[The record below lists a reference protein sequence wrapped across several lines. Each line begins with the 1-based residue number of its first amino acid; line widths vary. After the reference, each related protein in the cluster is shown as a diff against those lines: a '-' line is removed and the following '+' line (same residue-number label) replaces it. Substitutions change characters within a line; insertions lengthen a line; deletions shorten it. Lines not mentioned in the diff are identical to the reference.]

1 MMKNYKKVL
10 AFILLASC
18 TFFAQNIQAQLEVT
32 GGFTGEEL
40 AEILVGNGVMI
51 DNVVFNCPDGAAG
64 AFNGE
69 FTNLGMNEGIMLTS
83 GSINNAVGPND
94 NGGETTANGTEGDF
108 DLDLI
113 ASFGTNDAC
122 VLEFDVTP
130 FGDTLQ
136 FNYVFGSEEY
146 LEFVDQFN
154 DVFAFFI
161 SGPGFNGPYS
171 NGAENIALIPNTDVA
186 VTINNINDVDFPEF
200 FVCNGDPNNQCNPFT
215 PADINS
221 TIEYDGMTVLMTAI
235 AAVTPCET
243 YRLKLAVA
251 DELDTALDS
260 GVFIEAK
267 SLSVNLVTVSATTT
281 FTTVEGFDNAVE
293 GCVDGIITFE
303 IEEALDED
311 IVVDYNVAG
320 TAVLGEDYTASGTT
334 IVIPAGET
342 SVDLVLSTIDDN
354 TLEGDETIIV
364 ELSTSFGCDEEFT
377 QEVEVIIQDS
387 DPLIV
392 SDDVT
397 IQAGESANLSATGGG
412 FSYFWSPIES
422 LTGASTANPVATP
435 TETTT
440 YTCTTVLG
448 DCVYMES
455 VTVFV
460 GGGGCEAEAGTLS
473 ATEPYYC
480 SGASISVS
488 ATGFATASS
497 TQAYVLTLDNAG
509 FTIVDINTTGVFS
522 GSNAGMYVAH
532 AINIDNAQVPADLS
546 ALIGLNAIE
555 VIGTLTCFDLKTGA
569 PFAVLSPVQVSV
581 DYECDAEAGIYTL
594 AVSFS
599 GGLPAVAAALGLGAD
614 AYEYEASGDLSGSY
628 LENVNTLLQ
637 NTDNSAYS
645 VTAEDAAGCSNTTS
659 GTPAPCVKVAVEL
672 MNFDGRTEE
681 GANHLNW
688 ATASETNNA
697 YFEIQRSIDGVDFRA
712 IGTVEAA
719 GNSSVVNNYSFV
731 DAQTPCAAIYRLAI
745 VDKDGAVEYSNTISL
760 TKDCNVFGINNIA
773 PIPATDHI
781 IVSYDMITEGTV
793 NINIID
799 VTGKVIDNINTMA
812 TTGNNTLQLTV
823 NTYQAGVYFIS
834 IHNGQTSVVDRF
846 IVK

>member
-10 AFILLASC
+10 AFVLLASC
-18 TFFAQNIQAQLEVT
+18 TFFFQNIQAQLEVT

-51 DNVVFNCPDGAAG
+51 DNVVFTCPEGAAG

-69 FTNLGMNEGIMLTS
+69 FTSLGMDEGIVLTS

-94 NGGETTANGTEGDF
+94 NGGESTDNLSGGDF

-146 LEFVDQFN
+146 LEYVDQFN

-161 SGPGFNGPYS
+161 SGPGFDGPYS
-171 NGAENIALIPNTDVA
+171 NNAENIALIPGTDVA
-186 VTINNINDVDFPEF
+186 VTINNINDQDFPEF
-200 FVCNGDPNNQCNPFT
+200 FVCNGDINNQCNPFF

-221 TIEYDGMTVLMTAI
+221 TIEYDGLTVLMTAI
-235 AAVTPCET
+235 AGVTPCET

-251 DELDTALDS
+251 DELDGALDS

-293 GCVDGIITFE
+293 GCVDGIVTFE

-311 IVVDYNVAG
+311 VIVEYDVTG
-320 TAVLGEDYTASGTT
+320 SAVLGEDYTASSTD

-342 SVDLVLSTIDDN
+342 SVDLVLSTVDDGV
-354 TLEGDETIIV
+354 LEGDETIII

-377 QEVEVIIQDS
+377 QEVEIILQDS
-387 DPLIV
+387 DPLVV
-392 SDDVT
+392 SDNVT
-397 IQAGESANLSATGGG
+397 IQAGESANLSASGGG
-412 FSYFWSPIES
+412 FSYFWSPIET

-440 YTCTTVLG
+440 YTATTVLG

-460 GGGGCEAEAGTLS
+460 GGGCDASAGTLS
-473 ATEPYYC
+473 STEPYYC
-480 SGASISVS
+480 SGDGISVS
-488 ATGFATASS
+488 ATDFATDGY

-509 FTIVDINTTGVFS
+509 FTIVDVNTTGVFS
-522 GSNAGMYVAH
+522 GPNAGMYVAH
-532 AINIDNAQVPADLS
+532 ALNIDNGQVPGDLS
-546 ALIGLNAIE
+546 ALIGLNAVE
-555 VIGTLTCFDLKTGA
+555 VIGTLTCFDLQTGI
-569 PFAVLSPVQVSV
+569 PFAVLSPVQVDV
-581 DYECDAEAGIYTL
+581 DYECDAEAGVYTL

-599 GGLPAVAAALGLGAD
+599 GGLPEVAAALGLGAD

-628 LENVNTLLQ
+628 MAGVNTLLQ
-637 NTDNSAYS
+637 NTDNSSYS
-645 VTAEDAAGCSNTTS
+645 VTATDAADCSNTTS
-659 GTPAPCVKVAVEL
+659 GTPSPCVKVAVEL
-672 MNFDGRTEE
+672 MSFEGRTEE
-681 GANHLNW
+681 GVNHLNW
-688 ATASETNNA
+688 TTASETNNA
-697 YFEIQRSIDGVDFRA
+697 YFEVQRSIDGVDFRA
-712 IGTVEAA
+712 IGTVEAV
-719 GNSSVVNNYSFV
+719 GNSSVVNNYAFV
-731 DAQTPCAAIYRLAI
+731 DAQTPCNAIYRLAI
-745 VDKDGAVEYSNTISL
+745 ADKDGAVEYSNTISL
-760 TKDCNVFGINNIA
+760 TQDCDVFGINNIA

-781 IVSYDMITEGTV
+781 VVSYDMITDGAV

-799 VTGKVIDNINTMA
+799 VTGKVIDNINTTA
-812 TTGNNTLQLTV
+812 TTGNNALQLSV
-823 NTYQAGVYFIS
+823 NSYQAGVYFIS